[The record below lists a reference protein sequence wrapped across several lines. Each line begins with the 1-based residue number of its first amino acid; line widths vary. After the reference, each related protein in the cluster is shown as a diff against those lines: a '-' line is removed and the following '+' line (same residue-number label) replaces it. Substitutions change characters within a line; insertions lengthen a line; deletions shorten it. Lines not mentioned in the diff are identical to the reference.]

1 VTGEGDQ
8 ANGAVQVKFIAVGR
22 GENGNEAFSCNT
34 LLALKCA
41 VRGNRIGNS
50 ESGLRIIQESL
61 ANAKASARQQ
71 WMHEGSWRRN
81 LPQYQRNED
90 NVE

>member
-1 VTGEGDQ
+1 MTSEGDQ

-41 VRGNRIGNS
+41 VRGNRVGIS

-61 ANAKASARQQ
+61 ANAEVSARRQCV
-71 WMHEGSWRRN
+71 HEGS
-81 LPQYQRNED
+81 
-90 NVE
+90 